1 MYGMIKIVNVVVD
14 VPLNKMF
21 SYTTDMEIAI
31 GSRVLVEFHRKPRVA
46 FVIEYTENS
55 EVDIAK
61 LKPILQVFDEV
72 LPHDTLDLIKFAA
85 KYYVSPLGQT
95 LFTAIPTNFKKPL
108 DLKLTKRKSAI
119 KEEVILP
126 PQKISLTVE
135 QQQIIGA
142 IKNKFNEYH
151 SAILYGIT
159 GSGKTEVYLELI
171 AEVIRQKRQAL
182 VLVPEINLTPQL
194 LARFKRRFKDAVI
207 HTLTSS
213 STVLTRVKGYLDA
226 SGGAADIIIGTRLS
240 VFTPFKNLGI
250 IIVDEEHDNSF
261 KQNEGLRYHA
271 RDLAVYRAK
280 YNNIPIV
287 LGSATPSLETLYNYK
302 LGRYSVYK
310 LTARAVDSSNLPTI
324 KIIDLNTNNE
334 SAGLSVPVI
343 NAINERLS
351 KKEVSLV
358 FINRRGYAPTVSCY
372 DCGFVIACKNC
383 STNMVLH
390 KDKYANHLKCHHC
403 GFIQTKINICPKCN
417 SQHLYPLGNGSQK
430 IEEILANNFTT
441 ARVCR
446 IDQDTMSSKK
456 DWVELYNKIHNNEID
471 ILVGTQMLAKGHDFH
486 NITLVVGLNVD
497 SSLFSYD
504 FRATEVLFT
513 QLTQVSGRAGR
524 GDKSGEVLLQTKYP
538 EHSVF
543 QFLLKHDFI
552 GFANHTLLERK
563 IINLPPYSYYVMLR
577 ASGADINKTL
587 DYINNIIKLANKSI
601 NIQDVLQYPVVP
613 AILQKL
619 KNRERVQALIQ
630 SNDRDKLHLYLRKL
644 IEILEV
650 NKPRFGI
657 TWNLDIDPIEV

>member
-1 MYGMIKIVNVVVD
+1 MTKIVNVVVD

-21 SYTTDMEIAI
+21 SYTTEIDIAI

-46 FVIEYTENS
+46 FVIEYTDNPAVELS
-55 EVDIAK
+55 K
-61 LKPILQVFDEV
+61 LKPILQVFDEA
-72 LPHDTLDLIKFAA
+72 LNLETLDLIKFAA

-108 DLKLTKRKSAI
+108 DLKLTNRKSKVKA
-119 KEEVILP
+119 EVKLP
-126 PQKISLTVE
+126 LKKIALTAE
-135 QQQIIGA
+135 QQQIIIA
-142 IKNKFNEYH
+142 IKAKFNEYH
-151 SAILYGIT
+151 PAILYGIT

-171 AEVIRQKRQAL
+171 AETLLQKKQAL

-213 STVLTRVKGYLDA
+213 STVLARVKGYLDA
-226 SGGAADIIIGTRLS
+226 ENGVADIIIGTRLS
-240 VFTPFKNLGI
+240 VFTPFKDLGI

-271 RDLAVYRAK
+271 RDLAVYRAR
-280 YNNIPIV
+280 YNNIPII

-302 LGRYSVYK
+302 LARYQVYK
-310 LTARAVDSSNLPTI
+310 LTARAVDSSALPII

-334 SAGLSVPVI
+334 NNGLSNPVI
-343 NAINERLS
+343 NAINERLK
-351 KKEVSLV
+351 KKEISLV
-358 FINRRGYAPTVSCY
+358 FINRRGYAPSVSCY

-390 KDKYANHLKCHHC
+390 KEKYGNSLKCHHC
-403 GFIQTKINICPKCN
+403 GFTQTKINICPKCH
-417 SQHLYPLGNGSQK
+417 SQHLYALGNGSQK
-430 IEEILANNFTT
+430 IEEALAGNFPE
-441 ARVCR
+441 ANVCR

-504 FRATEVLFT
+504 FRATEILFT

-524 GDKSGEVLLQTKYP
+524 GEKSGEVFLQTKYP

-543 QFLLKHDFI
+543 QFLLRHDFI
-552 GFANHTLLERK
+552 GFANHTLVERK
-563 IINLPPYSYYVMLR
+563 LTNLPPYSYYAMLR
-577 ASGADINKTL
+577 ASGADIDKTL
-587 DYINNIIKLANKSI
+587 DYLNNIIKLANKSI
-601 NIQDVLQYPVVP
+601 NIQGVIQYPGVPAVLQR
-613 AILQKL
+613 L
-619 KNRERVQALIQ
+619 KNRERTQALIQ
-630 SNDRDKLHLYLRKL
+630 SNDREKLHQYLRRL
-644 IEILEV
+644 MEILEV
-650 NKPRFGI
+650 NPPRFGI
-657 TWNLDIDPIEV
+657 VWNLDIDPIEI